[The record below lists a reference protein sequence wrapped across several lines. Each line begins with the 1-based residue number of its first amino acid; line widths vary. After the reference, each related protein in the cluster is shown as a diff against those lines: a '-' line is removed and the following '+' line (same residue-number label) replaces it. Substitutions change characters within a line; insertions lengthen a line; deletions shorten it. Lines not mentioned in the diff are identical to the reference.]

1 MANIN
6 TIPAKATGIKAL
18 LVSRKNTIAQALEQ
32 TGLTPERLL
41 SVVMNEVRKTPKLKE
56 CTDASLLGSVIQSAQ
71 LGLVPGGALGHCYLI
86 PYFNRKLNKLEC
98 QFMLGYRGML
108 ELARRSG
115 AIKHIDARCVYE
127 HEEFE
132 ILYGTQTTVTH
143 KPSLTRDATDR
154 MIGVYAVG
162 HLSSGGWQV
171 EYMSMAEI
179 QAIRDGSKAG
189 GDGPWKTHFD
199 EMAKKTVI
207 RRLFKYLPVSIE
219 AQTAVGLDERAEAGI
234 SQQNDTVLQ
243 EGEGGVT
250 VDMQTG
256 EIIAGDVRSADD
268 LNRAL

>member
-6 TIPAKATGIKAL
+6 TIPAKATGIKSL
-18 LVSRKNTIAQALEQ
+18 LASRKNTIAQALEQ

-86 PYFNRKLNKLEC
+86 PYFNRKQNKLEC

-127 HEEFE
+127 GEEFE
-132 ILYGTQTTVTH
+132 ILYGTQTTVIH
-143 KPSLTRDATDR
+143 KPSLTRSVNDR

-162 HLSSGGWQV
+162 HLTSGGWQV
-171 EYMSMAEI
+171 EYMSMIEI
-179 QAIRDGSKAG
+179 QSIRDSSKAG
-189 GDGPWKTHFD
+189 GDGPWKSHFD

-234 SQQNDTVLQ
+234 PQQNDTVLQ
-243 EGEGGVT
+243 EGDGGIT

-256 EIIAGDVRSADD
+256 EIIEGDVRSADD

>member
-1 MANIN
+1 
-6 TIPAKATGIKAL
+6 
-18 LVSRKNTIAQALEQ
+18 
-32 TGLTPERLL
+32 
-41 SVVMNEVRKTPKLKE
+41 KTPKLKE

-127 HEEFE
+127 GEEFE
-132 ILYGTQTTVTH
+132 ILYGTQTTVIH
-143 KPSLTRDATDR
+143 KPSLTRNGNDT

-179 QAIRDGSKAG
+179 KAIRDGSKAG
-189 GDGPWKTHFD
+189 SDGPWKSHFD

-219 AQTAVGLDERAEAGI
+219 AQTAV
-234 SQQNDTVLQ
+234 
-243 EGEGGVT
+243 
-250 VDMQTG
+250 
-256 EIIAGDVRSADD
+256 
-268 LNRAL
+268 